1 MSLNNQNDQKL
12 EAPILTGRPQSLR
25 QVQPVDI
32 SQNTQTQATEVAKE
46 EKQEDTVAKVSEEDL
61 APVDTTKKDELSQ
74 IESEIDPEDAE
85 TSEEEKRK
93 ERLEILRLESTRK
106 ATINL
111 GKPDD
116 IVKALSKM
124 IKESSNLSDEDIE
137 KIRKDPNSE
146 FNKLVDAY
154 QRDDHEDA
162 NAKRHINK
170 DLKDSL
176 RYSKKLTT
184 EDEFNSKEVNLSK
197 QFKDGESISL
207 DGKRGLAVFTA
218 LSGAVKK
225 VYLPNSGISV
235 TLRTIPLD
243 VLSNFYNAVAHESW
257 EYGREFGE
265 FYYTYSHLRIVKSL
279 VDIILPVAVFG
290 SNYVNWKSK
299 NSLLKAISYH
309 DLNTLAWAI
318 STMLYPQGTEIN
330 FCCPEC
336 GGTVKEACDLTKLK
350 ITDSALISTEAA
362 ELLRNSRTVTDDD
375 LVKYQDALNF
385 EKQISNVVK
394 TPLGERSWTVTLK
407 QANLED
413 YSALGDEFLENLTA
427 NSSATDSNRV
437 TEYMFYSK
445 LKQYKPWIK
454 DIHCSIHENGQ
465 TNEFSIKLNGEEFDN
480 QTLDTVLA
488 GFRTT
493 WPDFDT
499 EIDKYILSTRITH
512 TAFYMPKCPKCG
524 AETDSV
530 HGFIP
535 FDAISYFFTLCYQKL
550 VTDRYQTELK
560 RG

>member
-32 SQNTQTQATEVAKE
+32 SQNTQTQATEVSKE
-46 EKQEDTVAKVSEEDL
+46 EKQEDTVTKVSEEDL

-85 TSEEEKRK
+85 TSEEDKRK

-207 DGKRGLAVFTA
+207 DDKRG
-218 LSGAVKK
+218 
-225 VYLPNSGISV
+225 
-235 TLRTIPLD
+235 
-243 VLSNFYNAVAHESW
+243 
-257 EYGREFGE
+257 
-265 FYYTYSHLRIVKSL
+265 
-279 VDIILPVAVFG
+279 
-290 SNYVNWKSK
+290 
-299 NSLLKAISYH
+299 
-309 DLNTLAWAI
+309 
-318 STMLYPQGTEIN
+318 
-330 FCCPEC
+330 
-336 GGTVKEACDLTKLK
+336 
-350 ITDSALISTEAA
+350 
-362 ELLRNSRTVTDDD
+362 
-375 LVKYQDALNF
+375 
-385 EKQISNVVK
+385 
-394 TPLGERSWTVTLK
+394 
-407 QANLED
+407 
-413 YSALGDEFLENLTA
+413 
-427 NSSATDSNRV
+427 
-437 TEYMFYSK
+437 
-445 LKQYKPWIK
+445 
-454 DIHCSIHENGQ
+454 
-465 TNEFSIKLNGEEFDN
+465 
-480 QTLDTVLA
+480 
-488 GFRTT
+488 
-493 WPDFDT
+493 
-499 EIDKYILSTRITH
+499 
-512 TAFYMPKCPKCG
+512 
-524 AETDSV
+524 
-530 HGFIP
+530 
-535 FDAISYFFTLCYQKL
+535 
-550 VTDRYQTELK
+550 
-560 RG
+560 